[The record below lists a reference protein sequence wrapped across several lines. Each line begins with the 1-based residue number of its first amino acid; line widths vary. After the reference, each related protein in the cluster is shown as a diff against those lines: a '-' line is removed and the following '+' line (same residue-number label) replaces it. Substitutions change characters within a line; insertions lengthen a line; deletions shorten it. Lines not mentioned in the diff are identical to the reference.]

1 MQALRLMTSNGANM
15 SYMKAA
21 TAYIDT
27 DALQSNLKKVQQ
39 VAPNSKILAVVKA
52 NAYGHG
58 LDQIAATAT
67 NSADSFGVARI
78 EEALQLR
85 AGGIVKPI
93 LLLEGFYSERDLPIL
108 VTNNIQTAVHCVE
121 QLEALEKMTLE
132 NPVVV
137 WLKIDSG
144 MHRLGVNSDQYDEF
158 VERLKR
164 CENVAKPLRYMSH
177 FACAD
182 ELDSQITADQLDRFS
197 CLTAECRGER
207 SIAASAALLTLP
219 TTHFDWVRPG
229 IILYGVSPFANKSA
243 QEMGFTPVMTL
254 KSHLIA
260 VREVKAGER
269 VGYGGIWQTERD
281 TKVGVIAIG
290 YGDGYPRMAP
300 NNTPVLV
307 NGRKVPLSGRVSMDM
322 LTVDLGPDATDQVG
336 DEATLWGQGLPA
348 EEVAEH
354 VGTIAYELV
363 TKLTSRVAMA
373 YQSSEK

>member
-1 MQALRLMTSNGANM
+1 M
-15 SYMKAA
+15 SYKKAA

-27 DALQSNLKKVQQ
+27 SALQSNLKKVQEI
-39 VAPNSKILAVVKA
+39 APSSKILAVVKA

-58 LDQIAATAT
+58 LDQIAATIGT
-67 NSADSFGVARI
+67 SADAFGVARI

-93 LLLEGFYSERDLPIL
+93 LLLEGFYSEQDLPIL

-121 QLEALEKMTLE
+121 QLEALENMTLE

-137 WLKIDSG
+137 WLKVDSG

-158 VERLKR
+158 VVRLKL
-164 CENVAKPLRYMSH
+164 CKNVAKPLRYMSH

-182 ELDSQITADQLDRFS
+182 ERHNPVTAEQLERFS
-197 CLTAECRGER
+197 NLTAECSGER

-219 TTHFDWVRPG
+219 STHFDWVRPG
-229 IILYGVSPFANKSA
+229 IILYGVSPFIDKSA

-269 VGYGGIWQTERD
+269 VGYGGIWQAKQD
-281 TKVGVIAIG
+281 TKIGVIAIG
-290 YGDGYPRMAP
+290 YGDGYPRTAP

-322 LTVDLGPDATDQVG
+322 LTVDLGPDATDKVG

-354 VGTIAYELV
+354 VGSIAYELV
-363 TKLTSRVAMA
+363 TKLTSRVEMA
-373 YQSSEK
+373 YR